1 MGGVVLAPGQRS
13 RYWSRFVTPTKQAE
27 RTERKPDERKAGK
40 PRTAAQGALSVS
52 CRSGRVRSCRDPR

>member
-1 MGGVVLAPGQRS
+1 MA
-13 RYWSRFVTPTKQAE
+13 TTKQAE

-52 CRSGRVRSCRDPR
+52 CRSHVRSWHPFVSFLKARGRSMALVVVG